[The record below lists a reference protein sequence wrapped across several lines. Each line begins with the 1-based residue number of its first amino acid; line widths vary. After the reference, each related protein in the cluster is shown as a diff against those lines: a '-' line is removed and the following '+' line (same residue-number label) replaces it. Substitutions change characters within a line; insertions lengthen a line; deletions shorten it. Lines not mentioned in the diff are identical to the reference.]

1 VDHAKTAGVLYQRYH
16 GALHA
21 FCMRKMGDREEAA
34 DVVQEAFL
42 NAWLA
47 LRGGFEPAAP
57 YAWLLTIA
65 RNLCVSRYRAKGS
78 RIQAIHLDEAN
89 DPAVAKEAL
98 TDDLIQLKSMLHL
111 LPERQRRAFLL
122 HEIKGLSYREV
133 AADLELSYA
142 TVAALAFRTRRTLAQ
157 GLADRNVDDEKKPRR
172 SLGLGSLLGMLEP
185 VLGSGTSVKVA
196 TALSVTPLVLFPS
209 SKLDRGPD
217 GSSNRAGASA
227 FVTFPAPLDRAA
239 MVSLRVTRPKSPARP
254 TQRPALPAAAA
265 VRDSRASAAPA
276 NVRAKTEASPAPA
289 PAPAPA
295 RVESDPRTSPISDTA
310 LPTSGS
316 VPTLPTSSPLA
327 EDATGVSVPPPGQ
340 GAGDRNP
347 SSSAPAP
354 PPVTG
359 SQGQEN
365 GPPAGPGSQGNGS
378 PPDPGSQ
385 SQGSGPPADPGSQGN
400 GPPADPGSQGNGP
413 PADPGSQGNGSP
425 PDPGSQSQGSGP
437 PADPGSQGNGSPAPP
452 RMPDPPAPVP
462 PVDGLPAGPGVELPG

>member
-1 VDHAKTAGVLYQRYH
+1 
-16 GALHA
+16 
-21 FCMRKMGDREEAA
+21 
-34 DVVQEAFL
+34 
-42 NAWLA
+42 
-47 LRGGFEPAAP
+47 
-57 YAWLLTIA
+57 
-65 RNLCVSRYRAKGS
+65 
-78 RIQAIHLDEAN
+78 
-89 DPAVAKEAL
+89 
-98 TDDLIQLKSMLHL
+98 
-111 LPERQRRAFLL
+111 
-122 HEIKGLSYREV
+122 
-133 AADLELSYA
+133 
-142 TVAALAFRTRRTLAQ
+142 
-157 GLADRNVDDEKKPRR
+157 
-172 SLGLGSLLGMLEP
+172 MLEP

-196 TALSVTPLVLFPS
+196 TALSVTPLVLFPA

-289 PAPAPA
+289 PA

-310 LPTSGS
+310 LPTSS

-365 GPPAGPGSQGNGS
+365 GPPADPGSQGNGS

-385 SQGSGPPADPGSQGN
+385 SQGSGPPG
-400 GPPADPGSQGNGP
+400 
-413 PADPGSQGNGSP
+413 DPGSQGNGSP

-437 PADPGSQGNGSPAPP
+437 PADPGSQGNGLPAPP

-462 PVDGLPAGPGVELPG
+462 PVDGLAAGPGVELPG